1 MKKLF
6 KYMAGYRK
14 QAYLAPLFKLFE
26 TITIIIIPQIIAS
39 MIDVGVANRDIKYI
53 AIMGSVVIGLNRIGL
68 IMGVICQKLAS
79 VAAAGYA
86 SNIRRDMYAHINTF
100 SHAELDKFSTASINN
115 RVTHDVNRVQTA
127 MAMLIRMVMRTPLL
141 LIGYIVMSMLID
153 LQLSILF
160 LIVSPLILC
169 VIFIILKITDPLYF
183 KTQQDLDRVSEITR
197 ENLQGAR
204 VIRAFNKQT
213 YEERRFVAS
222 AKKLR
227 KSGIKVVDVSSLLNP
242 ITFTI
247 INFAIIAVLWFGGIR
262 VNVGGLTQGQIIAFI
277 NYLTEITSALVSLS
291 NIIIAFIK
299 AYTCAGRINEILETK
314 PSVTDKETTIFVQ
327 SAQSTNVP
335 KIQFKHVYFSYGNGT
350 NYAIRDL
357 NIDIMPG
364 ETVGVIGGTGSGK
377 TSIVNLIPRFYD
389 TTKGKVLVDGVDVKD
404 YKMSDLRAKIGLVP
418 QQAVLFRGTLK
429 DNLLWRKPNAT
440 LNELNKAV
448 KISQSEEF
456 VNELPNKYDYAIHA
470 GGKNFSGGQRQRLTI
485 ARALVGDPEIL
496 ILDDSASA
504 LDFATDANLRHA
516 INTEIKDSTIILV
529 SQRANTIK
537 NADKII
543 LLDHGNIVGVGKHND
558 LLKTCNVYKEIY
570 DSQTK

>member
-1 MKKLF
+1 
-6 KYMAGYRK
+6 MAGYRK

-53 AIMGSVVIGLNRIGL
+53 AIMGSVVIGLNIIGL
-68 IMGVICQKLAS
+68 IMGVVCQKLAS
-79 VAAAGYA
+79 IAAAGYA

-141 LIGYIVMSMLID
+141 LIGSIVMSMLID

-160 LIVSPLILC
+160 LIVSPLILG

-213 YEERRFVAS
+213 YEERKFVAS

-456 VNELPNKYDYAIHA
+456 VNELPNKYDYAIQA

-543 LLDHGNIVGVGKHND
+543 VLDHGNIVGVGKHNN

>member
-1 MKKLF
+1 M
-6 KYMAGYRK
+6 
-14 QAYLAPLFKLFE
+14 
-26 TITIIIIPQIIAS
+26 
-39 MIDVGVANRDIKYI
+39 
-53 AIMGSVVIGLNRIGL
+53 
-68 IMGVICQKLAS
+68 
-79 VAAAGYA
+79 
-86 SNIRRDMYAHINTF
+86 
-100 SHAELDKFSTASINN
+100 
-115 RVTHDVNRVQTA
+115 
-127 MAMLIRMVMRTPLL
+127 
-141 LIGYIVMSMLID
+141 
-153 LQLSILF
+153 
-160 LIVSPLILC
+160 
-169 VIFIILKITDPLYF
+169 
-183 KTQQDLDRVSEITR
+183 
-197 ENLQGAR
+197 
-204 VIRAFNKQT
+204 
-213 YEERRFVAS
+213 
-222 AKKLR
+222 
-227 KSGIKVVDVSSLLNP
+227 
-242 ITFTI
+242 
-247 INFAIIAVLWFGGIR
+247 
-262 VNVGGLTQGQIIAFI
+262 
-277 NYLTEITSALVSLS
+277 
-291 NIIIAFIK
+291 
-299 AYTCAGRINEILETK
+299 
-314 PSVTDKETTIFVQ
+314 Q

-456 VNELPNKYDYAIHA
+456 VNELPNKYDYAIQA

-543 LLDHGNIVGVGKHND
+543 VLDHGNIVGVGKHND

>member
-1 MKKLF
+1 
-6 KYMAGYRK
+6 MAGYRK

-53 AIMGSVVIGLNRIGL
+53 AIMGSVVIGLNIIGL
-68 IMGVICQKLAS
+68 IMGVVCQKLAS

-141 LIGYIVMSMLID
+141 LIGSIVMSMLID

-160 LIVSPLILC
+160 LIVSPLILG

-213 YEERRFVAS
+213 YEERKFVAS

-299 AYTCAGRINEILETK
+299 AYTCAGRINEILETQ
-314 PSVTDKETTIFVQ
+314 PSVTDKENTIFVQ

-456 VNELPNKYDYAIHA
+456 VNELPNKYDYAIQA

-504 LDFATDANLRHA
+504 LDFTTDANLRHA

-543 LLDHGNIVGVGKHND
+543 VLDHGNIVGVGKHND

>member
-1 MKKLF
+1 
-6 KYMAGYRK
+6 MAGYRK

-53 AIMGSVVIGLNRIGL
+53 AIMGSVVIGLNIIGL
-68 IMGVICQKLAS
+68 IMGVVCQKLAS

-141 LIGYIVMSMLID
+141 LIGSIVMSMLID

-160 LIVSPLILC
+160 LIVSPLILG

-213 YEERRFVAS
+213 YEERKFVAS

-299 AYTCAGRINEILETK
+299 AYTCAGRINEILETQ
-314 PSVTDKETTIFVQ
+314 PSVTDKENTIFVQ

-456 VNELPNKYDYAIHA
+456 VNELPNKYDYAIQA

-516 INTEIKDSTIILV
+516 INSEIKDSTIILV

-543 LLDHGNIVGVGKHND
+543 VLDHGNIVGVGKHND

>member
-1 MKKLF
+1 
-6 KYMAGYRK
+6 MAGYRK

-53 AIMGSVVIGLNRIGL
+53 AIMGSVVIGLNIIGL

-141 LIGYIVMSMLID
+141 LIGSIVMSMLID

-160 LIVSPLILC
+160 LIVSPLILG

-440 LNELNKAV
+440 LNELNKAI

-456 VNELPNKYDYAIHA
+456 VNELPNKYDYAIQA

-516 INTEIKDSTIILV
+516 ISTEIKDATIILV

-543 LLDHGNIVGVGKHND
+543 VLDHGNIVGVGKHND

>member
-1 MKKLF
+1 
-6 KYMAGYRK
+6 MAGYRK

-53 AIMGSVVIGLNRIGL
+53 AIMGSVVIGLNIIGL
-68 IMGVICQKLAS
+68 IMGVVCQKLAS

-141 LIGYIVMSMLID
+141 LIGSIVMSMLID

-160 LIVSPLILC
+160 LIVSPLILS

-213 YEERRFVAS
+213 YEERKFVAS

-299 AYTCAGRINEILETK
+299 AYTCAGRINEILETQ
-314 PSVTDKETTIFVQ
+314 PSVTDKENTIFVQ

-456 VNELPNKYDYAIHA
+456 VNELPNKYDYAIQA

-543 LLDHGNIVGVGKHND
+543 VLDHGNIVGVGKHND

>member
-1 MKKLF
+1 
-6 KYMAGYRK
+6 MAGYRK

-53 AIMGSVVIGLNRIGL
+53 AIMGSVVIGLNIIGL
-68 IMGVICQKLAS
+68 IMGVVCQKLAS

-141 LIGYIVMSMLID
+141 LIGSIVMSMLID

-160 LIVSPLILC
+160 LIVSPLILG

-204 VIRAFNKQT
+204 VIRAFNKQI
-213 YEERRFVAS
+213 YEERKFVAS

-299 AYTCAGRINEILETK
+299 AYTCAGRINEILETQ
-314 PSVTDKETTIFVQ
+314 PSVTDKENTIFVQ

-456 VNELPNKYDYAIHA
+456 VNELPNKYDYAIQA

-543 LLDHGNIVGVGKHND
+543 VLDHGNIVGVGKHND

>member
-1 MKKLF
+1 
-6 KYMAGYRK
+6 MAGYRK

-53 AIMGSVVIGLNRIGL
+53 AIMGSVVIGLNIIGL
-68 IMGVICQKLAS
+68 IMGVVCQKLAS
-79 VAAAGYA
+79 IAAAGYA

-141 LIGYIVMSMLID
+141 LIGSIVMSMLID

-160 LIVSPLILC
+160 LIVSPLILS

-183 KTQQDLDRVSEITR
+183 KTQKDLDRVSEITR

-213 YEERRFVAS
+213 YEERKFVAS

-314 PSVTDKETTIFVQ
+314 PSVTDKENTIFVQ

-456 VNELPNKYDYAIHA
+456 VNELPNKYDYAIQA

-543 LLDHGNIVGVGKHND
+543 VLDHGNIVGVGKHND

>member
-1 MKKLF
+1 
-6 KYMAGYRK
+6 MAGYRK

-53 AIMGSVVIGLNRIGL
+53 AIMGSVVIGLNIIGL
-68 IMGVICQKLAS
+68 IMGVVCQKLAS
-79 VAAAGYA
+79 IAAAGYA

-141 LIGYIVMSMLID
+141 LIGSIVMSMLID

-160 LIVSPLILC
+160 LIVSPLILG

-213 YEERRFVAS
+213 YEERKFVAS

-299 AYTCAGRINEILETK
+299 AYTCAGRINEILETQ
-314 PSVTDKETTIFVQ
+314 PSVTDKENTIFVQ

-456 VNELPNKYDYAIHA
+456 VNELPNKYDYAIQA

-543 LLDHGNIVGVGKHND
+543 VLDHGNIVGVGKHND

>member
-1 MKKLF
+1 
-6 KYMAGYRK
+6 MAGYRK

-53 AIMGSVVIGLNRIGL
+53 AIMGSVVIGLNIIGL
-68 IMGVICQKLAS
+68 IMGVVCQKLAS

-141 LIGYIVMSMLID
+141 LIGSIVMSMLID

-160 LIVSPLILC
+160 LIVSPLILG

-213 YEERRFVAS
+213 YEERKFVAS

-299 AYTCAGRINEILETK
+299 AYTCAGRINEILETQ
-314 PSVTDKETTIFVQ
+314 PSVTDKENTIFVQ

-456 VNELPNKYDYAIHA
+456 VNELPNKYDYAIQA

-543 LLDHGNIVGVGKHND
+543 VLDHGNIVGVGKHND

>member
-1 MKKLF
+1 
-6 KYMAGYRK
+6 MAGYRR

-53 AIMGSVVIGLNRIGL
+53 AIMGSVVIGLNIIGL
-68 IMGVICQKLAS
+68 IMGVVCQKLAS

-141 LIGYIVMSMLID
+141 LIGSIVMSMLID

-160 LIVSPLILC
+160 LIVSPLILS

-213 YEERRFVAS
+213 YEERKFVAS

-299 AYTCAGRINEILETK
+299 AYTCAGRINEILETQ
-314 PSVTDKETTIFVQ
+314 PSVTDKENTIFVQ

-389 TTKGKVLVDGVDVKD
+389 TTKGKVIVDGVDVKD

-456 VNELPNKYDYAIHA
+456 VNELPNKYDYAIQA

-516 INTEIKDSTIILV
+516 INTEIKASTIILV

-543 LLDHGNIVGVGKHND
+543 VLDHGNIVGVGKHND

>member
-1 MKKLF
+1 
-6 KYMAGYRK
+6 MAGYRK

-53 AIMGSVVIGLNRIGL
+53 AIMGSVVIGLNIIGL
-68 IMGVICQKLAS
+68 IMGVVCQKLAS

-141 LIGYIVMSMLID
+141 LIGSIVMSMLID

-160 LIVSPLILC
+160 LIVSPLILG

-213 YEERRFVAS
+213 YEERKFVAS

-247 INFAIIAVLWFGGIR
+247 INYAIIAVLWFGGIR

-299 AYTCAGRINEILETK
+299 AYTCAGRINEILETQ
-314 PSVTDKETTIFVQ
+314 PSVTDKENTIFVQ

-456 VNELPNKYDYAIHA
+456 VNELPNKYDYAIQA

-543 LLDHGNIVGVGKHND
+543 VLDHGNIVGVGKHND

>member
-1 MKKLF
+1 
-6 KYMAGYRK
+6 MAGYRK

-53 AIMGSVVIGLNRIGL
+53 AIMGSVVIGLNIIGL
-68 IMGVICQKLAS
+68 IMGVVCQKLAS

-141 LIGYIVMSMLID
+141 LIGSIVMSMLID

-160 LIVSPLILC
+160 LIVSPLILS
-169 VIFIILKITDPLYF
+169 VIFIILKLTDPLYF
-183 KTQQDLDRVSEITR
+183 KTQKDLDRVSEITR

-213 YEERRFVAS
+213 YEERKFVAS

-314 PSVTDKETTIFVQ
+314 PSVTDKENTIFVQ

-456 VNELPNKYDYAIHA
+456 VNELPNKYDYAIQA

-543 LLDHGNIVGVGKHND
+543 VLDHGNIVGVGKHND

>member
-1 MKKLF
+1 
-6 KYMAGYRK
+6 MAGYRK

-53 AIMGSVVIGLNRIGL
+53 AIMGSVVIGLNIIGL
-68 IMGVICQKLAS
+68 IMGVVCQKLAS

-141 LIGYIVMSMLID
+141 LIGSIVMSMLID

-160 LIVSPLILC
+160 LTVSPLILG

-183 KTQQDLDRVSEITR
+183 KTQKDLDRVSEITR

-213 YEERRFVAS
+213 YEERKFVAS

-299 AYTCAGRINEILETK
+299 AYTCAGRINEILETQ
-314 PSVTDKETTIFVQ
+314 PSVTDKENTIFVQ

-456 VNELPNKYDYAIHA
+456 VNELPNKYDYAIQA

-543 LLDHGNIVGVGKHND
+543 VLDHGNIVGVGKHND

>member
-1 MKKLF
+1 
-6 KYMAGYRK
+6 MAGYRK

-53 AIMGSVVIGLNRIGL
+53 AIMGSVVIGLNIIGL
-68 IMGVICQKLAS
+68 IMGVVCQKLAS
-79 VAAAGYA
+79 IAAAGYA

-141 LIGYIVMSMLID
+141 LIGSIVMSMLID

-160 LIVSPLILC
+160 LIVSPLILG

-213 YEERRFVAS
+213 YEERKFVAS

-456 VNELPNKYDYAIHA
+456 VNELPNKYDYAIQA

-516 INTEIKDSTIILV
+516 INIEIKDSTIILV

-543 LLDHGNIVGVGKHND
+543 VLDHGNIVGVGKHND